1 MQESR
6 IPFARHRKKLWLVG
20 DSVWCPFIDEVIAA
34 QRPDAVVIN
43 AARAGFVTPFGFEPI
58 IMGSDDVVRMCRE
71 LPGARVIASHLD
83 CVPHATVT
91 RADVQRAAEKAGFA
105 SSVLIPADGE
115 TVAAC

>member
-20 DSVWCPFIDEVIAA
+20 DSVWCPFIDGVIAA

-58 IMGSDDVVRMCRE
+58 SMGSDDVVRMCRE